1 MLHILIAISSTIRP
15 KPLLYAHRLTIF
27 TTKKRTGKKLKS
39 WSQKM
44 SRRCLTS
51 PEYKPVLIRHYARSL
66 TLRWSNSVVW
76 VAEQVLSL
84 QNIPRFW
91 HSSLASGNWT
101 LVFSPLEVQ
110 YVLNPDQV
118 ELDNVNFPGNIHWQQ
133 SINFCDWPSMV
144 SFLNQIKCH
153 LEAFYIFCFVQAY
166 LSVLPSTDLYLFI
179 CSTSNRQC
187 LQRTEILNNTK
198 QTTRVCIFVHEKKKE
213 ILKAETYHW
222 HATEEANRY
231 VVISAVELYA
241 VFALQKQPLEDQIAG
256 HYLNCF

>member
-1 MLHILIAISSTIRP
+1 
-15 KPLLYAHRLTIF
+15 
-27 TTKKRTGKKLKS
+27 
-39 WSQKM
+39 M

-51 PEYKPVLIRHYARSL
+51 PKYKNWPSQLCL
-66 TLRWSNSVVW
+66 TLAVHKTLCKVINIVVVYSVIW
-76 VAEQVLSL
+76 IAKHVLPL
-84 QNIPRFW
+84 QNSPRFW

-198 QTTRVCIFVHEKKKE
+198 QTTRVCIFVHEKKKKSRRQKHITGMPQKKQIGMGVISSLE
-213 ILKAETYHW
+213 L
-222 HATEEANRY
+222 Y
-231 VVISAVELYA
+231 VV
-241 VFALQKQPLEDQIAG
+241 FANDVHIAQPHLPTQSWCPHRLEEDQIAG
-256 HYLNCF
+256 NYLNYF